1 MKRLLRLI
9 LIMAIAAI
17 VLFGSRWY
25 TYVTNTESPYQE
37 VGIDI
42 NSRLPD
48 PFNKWGCAKLQ
59 ANFSTMLP
67 PYGCQNPTDPKQWR

>member
-1 MKRLLRLI
+1 MKRILRVLMI
-9 LIMAIAAI
+9 TAISAI

-25 TYVTNTESPYQE
+25 SYVTNTESPYQE

-48 PFNKWGCAKLQ
+48 PFNKWGCERLHTTFG
-59 ANFSTMLP
+59 NVP
-67 PYGCQNPTDPKQWR
+67 PPVGCQSATDANQWR